1 MTEEKNQ
8 KEESKKT
15 EEKPKEEKEESK
27 ETQAAGVEA
36 AKPEQEEVK
45 KDEKPSGKFGDLIK
59 QIESLSV
66 ADLAELV
73 KELEE
78 RFGIQAG
85 AFAQPIA
92 GTAAPSGSAS
102 ATGAPGQQE
111 EKARYTVVLS
121 SAGTNK
127 IAVIKAV
134 REIKPD
140 LGLKDAKDFVESA
153 PKTVLEDVPKED
165 AEKAKAKLEEA
176 GATVELK

>member
-15 EEKPKEEKEESK
+15 EEKPKEEKK
-27 ETQAAGVEA
+27 EGGEKQAAGAEA
-36 AKPEQEEVK
+36 AKPE
-45 KDEKPSGKFGDLIK
+45 EKSKFGDLIK

-78 RFGIQAG
+78 RLGIQAG

-92 GTAAPSGSAS
+92 GTAAPTGSATT
-102 ATGAPGQQE
+102 TGAPAQQE